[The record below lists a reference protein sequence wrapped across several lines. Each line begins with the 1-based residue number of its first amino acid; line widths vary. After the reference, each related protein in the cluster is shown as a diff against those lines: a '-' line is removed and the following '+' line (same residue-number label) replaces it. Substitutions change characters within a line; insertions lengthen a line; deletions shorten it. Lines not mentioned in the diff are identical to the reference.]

1 MERRATVELFEQIRR
16 EYEFGVGTIKGV
28 ADKLG
33 VHRRMVRQALANAEP
48 PERKQSKRER
58 RVIGPLLPFIDAILE
73 ADHNAPRKQRH
84 TAHRIFER
92 IRTELPEHQVAEV
105 TVRLYVRERK
115 RELGWST
122 RATCVP
128 QSYAP
133 GQEAQVD
140 WYEAWAELSGELMLL
155 QVFSIRSMVSGAAF
169 HRAYHRATQQAFLEA
184 HEHAFRYFQ
193 GVFRLLR
200 YDNLKSAVK
209 KILRGYRREETARFI
224 AFRSHWRFQSDFC
237 SPAEPHEK
245 GGIEGEAGYF
255 RRNHW
260 VPIPNARDLAE
271 LNAQLLAACRED
283 ERRLIAGHKE
293 PVGALV
299 IEERAQLL
307 PLAEQGFEL
316 ADISFPRVDGLG
328 CVRVR
333 TNFYSA
339 PAPPGKTVEVRL
351 YPSHVQVRDEGR
363 CIALHERCYERHQQV
378 LDLEHYLDVL
388 ERKPGAL
395 LGSKPL
401 ASWRERGL
409 WPQSYDRL
417 LDDLIR
423 RHGKQSGTRQ
433 MIQVLSL
440 IKPHG
445 HDRVRTAVEEA
456 VSLGC
461 ADAAAIRHL
470 VEAAELTH
478 ARDAIIELDT
488 LSRFE
493 RPLPVMT
500 DYDGL
505 LDQEVTP

>member
-1 MERRATVELFEQIRR
+1 MKRRAKVELFEQIRR

-28 ADKLG
+28 AHKLG
-33 VHRRMVRQALANAEP
+33 VHRRMVRQALAHAEP
-48 PERKQSKRER
+48 PERKQSEREQP
-58 RVIGPLLPFIDAILE
+58 VIGPLRPFIDAILE
-73 ADHNAPRKQRH
+73 ADRSAPRKQRH
-84 TAHRIFER
+84 TAHRVFER
-92 IRTELPEHQVAEV
+92 IRKELPEHRGAEV
-105 TVRLYVRERK
+105 TVRQYVRERK
-115 RELGWST
+115 RELGWSR

-133 GQEAQVD
+133 GQEGQVD
-140 WYEAWAELSGELMLL
+140 WYEAWAELNGVPTLL
-155 QVFSIRSMVSGAAF
+155 QVFALRSMVSGAAF
-169 HRAYHRATQQAFLEA
+169 HRAYHRATQQAFFEA
-184 HEHAFRYFQ
+184 HEHAFHYFG

-209 KILRGYRREETARFI
+209 QILRGHRREETTRFI
-224 AFRSHWRFQSDFC
+224 AFRSHWRFASDFC
-237 SPAEPHEK
+237 MPAQPHEK

-260 VPIPNARDLAE
+260 VPLPKARELEE
-271 LNAQLLAACRED
+271 LNAQLLAACRAD
-283 ERRLIAGHKE
+283 ERRQLAGRGE
-293 PVGALV
+293 SVGALM

-316 ADISFPRVDGLG
+316 AEVSFPRVDGLG

-333 TNFYSA
+333 TNLYSVPAA
-339 PAPPGKTVEVRL
+339 PGRTVEVRL
-351 YPSHVQVRDEGR
+351 YPSQVEVRDEGR
-363 CIALHERCYERHQQV
+363 CIARHQRCYERHQQV

-395 LGSKPL
+395 IGSKPL

-409 WPQSYDRL
+409 WPPSYDRL
-417 LDDLIR
+417 LDELLR
-423 RHGKQSGTRQ
+423 RHGQPSGTRQ

-440 IKPHG
+440 IKAYG
-445 HDRVRTAVEEA
+445 HERVRAAVAEA
-456 VSLGC
+456 LTLGC
-461 ADAAAIRHL
+461 ADAAALRHL
-470 VEAAELTH
+470 VEAADLAH
-478 ARDAIIELDT
+478 ARSELIELNE

-505 LDQEVTP
+505 LGQELVP